1 MPARRTVLRWSAP
14 VAALLAFGAARAARA
29 DDARSDA
36 RAHYARGLEL
46 ADQRGYEGALR
57 EFEAAYAISPQF
69 AVLYNI
75 GQAHVALGQTRQAID
90 TLTRY
95 LRDGGDR
102 VSPERRL
109 QVERQLTRLRSALPN
124 RELPSGGE
132 TEQAAAAGAEA
143 GEASAAAAENAHLA
157 VNRTGTLS
165 VRCGEPGLKLTL
177 DGKHV
182 DPAVSVRGFSVATG
196 PHRLALA
203 LPGRRPT
210 EQTIA
215 VGDGTSTVVVCESLI
230 PTLGAG
236 PAPALGPPVF
246 SDLTASGANPTVRAR
261 TVAYLLGGIGLALG
275 GAALGVYVWN
285 RGQAGTA
292 RSEYDRLNAADL
304 SSYYDRVIQ
313 YNQQV
318 DDVHRGSELTIGLVV
333 TSVGLLAGSVYL
345 WLRDHHRG
353 DRTNAGGG
361 RSQAALGPGGV
372 VWGGAW

>member
-14 VAALLAFGAARAARA
+14 FAALLAFGAARAARA
-29 DDARSDA
+29 EDARSDA

-46 ADQRGYEGALR
+46 AGQRGYEGALR
-57 EFEAAYAISPQF
+57 EFEAAYAISPQY

-75 GQAHVALGQTRQAID
+75 GQAHVALGQTREAID
-90 TLTRY
+90 ALARY

-102 VSPERRL
+102 VSPERRV

-124 RELPSGGE
+124 AHAPAGDE

-143 GEASAAAAENAHLA
+143 GEAIAAASENAHLV
-157 VNRTGTLS
+157 VNRTGTLT

-182 DPAVSVRGFSVATG
+182 DPVVSARGFAVPTG
-196 PHRLALA
+196 PHRLALT

-210 EQTIA
+210 EQTVA
-215 VGDGTSTVVVCESLI
+215 VSDGTSTVVVCENLI

-246 SDLTASGANPTVRAR
+246 SDLTASGANPTIRAR

-275 GAALGVYVWN
+275 GAAAGVYVWN
-285 RGQAGTA
+285 RGQASTA
-292 RSEYDRLNAADL
+292 RTEYAQLNSTDL
-304 SSYYDRVIQ
+304 PHYYDQVTA

-318 DDVHRGSELTIGLVV
+318 DNVHRASELTIGLVV

-345 WLRDHHRG
+345 WLRDHHR
-353 DRTNAGGG
+353 DRPNAGGGG